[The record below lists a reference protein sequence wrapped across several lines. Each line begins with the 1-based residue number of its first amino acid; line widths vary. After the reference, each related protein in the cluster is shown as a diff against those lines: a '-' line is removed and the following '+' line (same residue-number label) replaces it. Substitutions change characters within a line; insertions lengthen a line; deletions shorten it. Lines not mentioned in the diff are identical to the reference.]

1 MPEALREVSL
11 PVLAGYVAAFFV
23 LLTIGNVLLGFAAE
37 RAMPKR
43 KIFDVPLAKGQLG
56 FELVGN
62 VVFLAVTIVSFTAAL
77 ASGAVRFGEDT
88 WLRSAGTFFALMFGF
103 QIFYYFLHRAMHARP
118 LRWMHEWHHRSQV
131 TTALSAQSMSV
142 YEALAWMLGYVGL
155 PIAMSLVAPIGFWGY
170 VAYMVFNVSGNIVG
184 HANVELGSPASGS
197 RAASL
202 FANPWIYHA
211 LHHAR
216 WTGHYSFQAALMD
229 RLGGTEFSDWP
240 ALFERVRAGR
250 PLESLKVRGDERARA

>member
-1 MPEALREVSL
+1 M

-23 LLTIGNVLLGFAAE
+23 LLTVGNVLLGFAAE

-56 FELVGN
+56 FELTGN
-62 VVFLAVTIVSFTAAL
+62 VVFLAVTIVTFTAAL
-77 ASGAVRFGEDT
+77 GSGAVRFGEHSWVLAT
-88 WLRSAGTFFALMFGF
+88 TTFLSLVVGF
-103 QIFYYFLHRAMHARP
+103 QVFYYFLHRAMHARY

-155 PIAMSLVAPIGFWGY
+155 PIAISLVAPIGFWGY
-170 VAYMVFNVSGNIVG
+170 VGYMAFNVSGNIVG
-184 HANVELGSPASGS
+184 HANVELGATGS
-197 RAASL
+197 RAAAL

-229 RLGGTEFSDWP
+229 RAFGTEFADWP
-240 ALFERVRAGR
+240 PLFDRVRSGH
-250 PLESLKVRGDERARA
+250 PLESLRARGDEPAG